1 MQKTVRSRNAN
12 GDTTQPKI
20 TYVTQPNTQFYVFK
34 NDFGYTLTT
43 MLDDGSNTIYKKSG
57 SFEIIEDTWDGVY
70 AKFIDFNPNL
80 SIKENLIQY
89 IDSDYLEIWN
99 FGESFGSYSHTTD
112 FYVRI
117 K

>member
-1 MQKTVRSRNAN
+1 
-12 GDTTQPKI
+12 
-20 TYVTQPNTQFYVFK
+20 
-34 NDFGYTLTT
+34 

-57 SFEIIEDTWDGVY
+57 SFEIIEDTWDGVF

-117 K
+117 KYKEDEKKYFNIYNHSGNGICICCL